1 MDIPIRISFSG
12 WAVKLGA
19 RVKNW
24 KRRWFVL
31 LSNGTLR
38 YFEDKNAFQEKGHIK
53 LDHSTSVSIAPATSE
68 GIPIQII
75 NAKRTFIMTF
85 PTREEAEQWSKKINE
100 AVAHSSS

>member
-1 MDIPIRISFSG
+1 MS
-12 WAVKLGA
+12 LEQL
-19 RVKNW
+19 N
-24 KRRWFVL
+24 
-31 LSNGTLR
+31 SNILWSATTFTLR
-38 YFEDKNAFQEKGHIK
+38 TLILEDKNAFQEKGHIK